1 MAEALRSNLPPNDKR
16 PVVGLLDTQET
27 VVTATLVGV
36 MAFGQEEES
45 TLRGPGVFFRR
56 VSPEMLETLPVERFF
71 RSQLALPAFGL
82 GTSQ

>member
-1 MAEALRSNLPPNDKR
+1 
-16 PVVGLLDTQET
+16 
-27 VVTATLVGV
+27 